1 MARANKAL
9 PFPPGY
15 PIVGAFLTR
24 GRRRG
29 GHKSKSTH
37 SGGLLGD
44 QLLAVGAHF
53 ALFVLE
59 QSERL
64 VSVGLRPP
72 FPTGERAGTQEHA
85 GNTSPLG
92 AEPGLWGWQPLR
104 KKRENPGPCKDLE
117 DL

>member
-1 MARANKAL
+1 M
-9 PFPPGY
+9 
-15 PIVGAFLTR
+15 GAFLTR

-44 QLLAVGAHF
+44 QLLAVRAHL

-64 VSVGLRPP
+64 VSVGPRPL
-72 FPTGERAGTQEHA
+72 FPTGERAGTQKHA
-85 GNTSPLG
+85 ENTSPLRT
-92 AEPGLWGWQPLR
+92 EPGLWGWQPLR
-104 KKRENPGPCKDLE
+104 KKREDPGPCKELE